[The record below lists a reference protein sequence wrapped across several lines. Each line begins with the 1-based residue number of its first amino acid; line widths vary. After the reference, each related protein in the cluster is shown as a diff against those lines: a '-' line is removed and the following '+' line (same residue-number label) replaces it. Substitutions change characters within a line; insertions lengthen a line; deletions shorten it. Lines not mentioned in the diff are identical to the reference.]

1 MSESINIAGRK
12 VGGGAP
18 AYIIAEM
25 SANHAGD
32 KSRATE
38 IIHAAA
44 EAGADCVKIQTY
56 TPDTITLKC
65 DNPYFT
71 IKTGTWEKQNLYEL
85 YGKAYTP
92 WDWQPELYEEAKK
105 LGIDFFS
112 TPFDLTAVEFLENM
126 GVEFYKI
133 ASFEV
138 TDIPLIK
145 AVAKTGKPI
154 IMSVGMATKEEVD
167 EAVAAVRENGGG
179 ALALLK
185 CSSVYP
191 AIPKDMN
198 LRLIPE
204 MKKMYDLPV
213 GLSDHSMGHTA
224 AVAAVCVGAD
234 IIEKHFCISRSVE
247 NPDASFS
254 MEAPEFA
261 AMVRAIRDAEKALGV
276 PEFSLSKAEEE
287 SRALRKSIFAAKD
300 IKKGECFTPENI
312 RVVRPGAG
320 LHPRYYE
327 RLLGMKAACDIAF
340 GTPFGAEMA
349 EGFEL

>member
-1 MSESINIAGRK
+1 MEINGRK
-12 VGGGAP
+12 IGEGSP

-32 KSRATE
+32 MNRALE
-38 IIHAAA
+38 IIHAAK

-71 IKTGTWEKQNLYEL
+71 IESGTWEKQNLYEL

-92 WDWQPELYEEAKK
+92 WEWQPRLMEEAKK
-105 LGIDFFS
+105 LGIEFFS
-112 TPFDLTAVEFLENM
+112 TPFDLTAVKFLEDM
-126 GVEFYKI
+126 GVASYKI

-167 EAVAAVRENGGG
+167 EAVKTVRDCGNDS
-179 ALALLK
+179 LALLK

-191 AIPKDMN
+191 AIPDDMN
-198 LRLIPE
+198 LRMIPKLKE
-204 MKKMYDLPV
+204 MYSLPA

-224 AVAAVCVGAD
+224 ALTAVAIGAD
-234 IIEKHFCISRSVE
+234 IIEKHFCISREIE

-254 MEAPEFA
+254 MEADEFA
-261 AMVRAIRDAEKALGV
+261 EMVKAIRDAERALGK
-276 PEFSLSKAEEE
+276 PEFSLSEAEKN
-287 SRALRKSIFAAKD
+287 SRKLRKSIFVSAD
-300 IKKGECFTPENI
+300 IKKGDVLSTENI

-327 RLLGMKAACDIAF
+327 KLLGLKASRDIAF
-340 GTPFGAEMA
+340 GTPFEADMA
-349 EGFEL
+349 EGFSE